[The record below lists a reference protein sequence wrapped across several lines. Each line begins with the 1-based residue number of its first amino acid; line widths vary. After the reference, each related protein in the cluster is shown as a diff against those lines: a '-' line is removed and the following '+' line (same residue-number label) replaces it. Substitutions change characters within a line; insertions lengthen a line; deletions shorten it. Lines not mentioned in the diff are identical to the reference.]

1 MTGPVWLSWPFAA
14 LMAASAVFHAA
25 RLVAARRA
33 ARPHRYDVDLTHLVM
48 SGAMAVMLVLP
59 VGSRQATTWSLVI
72 AVPAGWF
79 AARTVAAAQAGG
91 VRALGGP
98 ARQLVMSA
106 AMLFM
111 LLVGGGS
118 AAAATTT
125 GMRGM
130 DMNEVDMSGMDMAGM
145 HMPGSDQ
152 AGWSSVSLTSAAF
165 VAVLGLV
172 AGYYARELRVAVG
185 VHRDGSWLL
194 SRGPSLG
201 CRLAMTSA
209 MGYMLLLMIG

>member
-48 SGAMAVMLVLP
+48 SGVMAVMLVLP

-91 VRALGGP
+91 FRALAGP

-111 LLVGGGS
+111 LLVGVS
-118 AAAATTT
+118 STASAATT
-125 GMRGM
+125 GMNGM
-130 DMNEVDMSGMDMAGM
+130 DMSGMDMSG
-145 HMPGSDQ
+145 PGS
-152 AGWSSVSLTSAAF
+152 GR
-165 VAVLGLV
+165 LV
-172 AGYYARELRVAVG
+172 LRVGRLGGLRRGAGPGRRVLRARAEGAAG

-194 SRGPSLG
+194 SRRPSLG

>member
-1 MTGPVWLSWPFAA
+1 VTGPVWLSWPFAA

-48 SGAMAVMLVLP
+48 SGVMAVMLVLP

-79 AARTVAAAQAGG
+79 VARIVAAARAGG
-91 VRALGGP
+91 FRALAGP
-98 ARQLVMSA
+98 ARQLLMSA

-111 LLVGGGS
+111 LLVGVSSTAS
-118 AAAATTT
+118 AAST
-125 GMRGM
+125 GMPGM
-130 DMNEVDMSGMDMAGM
+130 DMSGMDMSGQGSAGR
-145 HMPGSDQ
+145 
-152 AGWSSVSLTSAAF
+152 SSVSVVSAAF
-165 VAVLGLV
+165 VAMLGLV
-172 AGYYARELRVAVG
+172 AGYYARELRVAAG

-194 SRGPSLG
+194 SRRPSLG

-209 MGYMLLLMIG
+209 MGYMLLLILG

>member
-1 MTGPVWLSWPFAA
+1 VTGPVWLSWPFAA
-14 LMAASAVFHAA
+14 LMAASALFHAG

-59 VGSRQATTWSLVI
+59 VGSRQATTWSLGI

-79 AARTVAAAQAGG
+79 AARTVAAAQVGDF
-91 VRALGGP
+91 RALAGP

-111 LLVGGGS
+111 LLVGVS
-118 AAAATTT
+118 STASAATT
-125 GMRGM
+125 GMNGM
-130 DMNEVDMSGMDMAGM
+130 DMGGMDMSGAR
-145 HMPGSDQ
+145 S
-152 AGWSSVSLTSAAF
+152 AGWSSVSVASAAF

-172 AGYYARELRVAVG
+172 AGYYARELRVAGG

-194 SRGPSLG
+194 SRRPSLG

-209 MGYMLLLMIG
+209 MGYMLLLMLG

>member
-1 MTGPVWLSWPFAA
+1 
-14 LMAASAVFHAA
+14 MAASAMFHAA

-33 ARPHRYDVDLTHLVM
+33 ARPHRYEVDLTHLVM

-79 AARTVAAAQAGG
+79 AARTVAAAQVGG
-91 VRALGGP
+91 LRALAGP

-111 LLVGGGS
+111 LLVGVS
-118 AAAATTT
+118 STASAATTGMT
-125 GMRGM
+125 G
-130 DMNEVDMSGMDMAGM
+130 VDMSGMDMSGQD
-145 HMPGSDQ
+145 P
-152 AGWSSVSLTSAAF
+152 AGWSSVSLTSAAL

-194 SRGPSLG
+194 SRRPSLG

>member
-59 VGSRQATTWSLVI
+59 VGSRQATTWSLLI

-118 AAAATTT
+118 AAAAATT
-125 GMRGM
+125 GM
-130 DMNEVDMSGMDMAGM
+130 NEMDMSGMDMAGM

-152 AGWSSVSLTSAAF
+152 AGWSSVSLTSAGL

-194 SRGPSLG
+194 SRRPSLG

>member
-1 MTGPVWLSWPFAA
+1 VTGPEWLSWPFAA

-79 AARTVAAAQAGG
+79 AARTVAAARVEG

-111 LLVGGGS
+111 LLAGGGS
-118 AAAATTT
+118 AATAAT
-125 GMRGM
+125 MH
-130 DMNEVDMSGMDMAGM
+130 MSGMDMAGM
-145 HMPGSDQ
+145 AMPGSDQ
-152 AGWSSVSLTSAAF
+152 ATWSSVSLASAVL

-185 VHRDGSWLL
+185 VPRDGSWLL

-209 MGYMLLLMIG
+209 MGYMLVLMIG

>member
-79 AARTVAAAQAGG
+79 AARTVAAAQVGG
-91 VRALGGP
+91 FRALAGP

-111 LLVGGGS
+111 LLVGRQLHGVRRDDRHDRDGHERRW
-118 AAAATTT
+118 TC
-125 GMRGM
+125 
-130 DMNEVDMSGMDMAGM
+130 AG
-145 HMPGSDQ
+145 HRAP
-152 AGWSSVSLTSAAF
+152 AGWSSVSLTSAAL

-172 AGYYARELRVAVG
+172 AGYYARELTVAVG

-194 SRGPSLG
+194 SRRPSLG

>member
-1 MTGPVWLSWPFAA
+1 MTGPVWLSWPLAA

-33 ARPHRYDVDLTHLVM
+33 ARPHHYDVDLTHLVM
-48 SGAMAVMLVLP
+48 SAVMAVMLVLP

-79 AARTVAAAQAGG
+79 AARTVAAAQVRGL
-91 VRALGGP
+91 RALAGP

-111 LLVGGGS
+111 LLVGVS
-118 AAAATTT
+118 SPASAATT
-125 GMRGM
+125 GM
-130 DMNEVDMSGMDMAGM
+130 DAMDMSGMDT
-145 HMPGSDQ
+145 SDPAS
-152 AGWSSVSLTSAAF
+152 AGWSSVSVASAAF
-165 VAVLGLV
+165 VAALGLV
-172 AGYYARELRVAVG
+172 AGYYARELGVAVG

-194 SRGPSLG
+194 SRRPSLG

>member
-1 MTGPVWLSWPFAA
+1 VTGPLWLSWPFAA
-14 LMAASAVFHAA
+14 LMAASAAFHAA
-25 RLVAARRA
+25 RLVAARRAARRA

-48 SGAMAVMLVLP
+48 SGVMTVMLVLP
-59 VGSRQATTWSLVI
+59 AGSRQATTWSLVI

-79 AARTVAAAQAGG
+79 AARTVAAARAGVG
-91 VRALGGP
+91 ALGGP
-98 ARQLVMSA
+98 ARPLVMST

-111 LLVGGGS
+111 LLVGAGS

-125 GMRGM
+125 GMTGM
-130 DMNEVDMSGMDMAGM
+130 DMVGMDMAGM
-145 HMPGSDQ
+145 HTPGSDQ
-152 AGWSSVSLTSAAF
+152 GGWSSVSLTSAAF

-185 VHRDGSWLL
+185 VPRDESWLL
-194 SRGPSLG
+194 SRWPSVG

-209 MGYMLLLMIG
+209 MGYMLALMIG

>member
-1 MTGPVWLSWPFAA
+1 VTGPVWLSWPFAA
-14 LMAASAVFHAA
+14 LMAGSAVFHAA

-48 SGAMAVMLVLP
+48 SGVMAVMLVLP

-79 AARTVAAAQAGG
+79 AARTVAATRVGG

-98 ARQLVMSA
+98 ARQLVMSG

-118 AAAATTT
+118 AAAAATT
-125 GMRGM
+125 GMSAM
-130 DMNEVDMSGMDMAGM
+130 DMSGMEMAGM
-145 HMPGSDQ
+145 QMPGSDQ

-172 AGYYARELRVAVG
+172 AGYYARELQVAVG

-194 SRGPSLG
+194 SRRPSLG

-209 MGYMLLLMIG
+209 MGYMLVLMIG

>member
-25 RLVAARRA
+25 RLVAARGA
-33 ARPHRYDVDLTHLVM
+33 ARPHPYDVDLTHLVM

-91 VRALGGP
+91 FRALAGP
-98 ARQLVMSA
+98 ARQLLMSV

-111 LLVGGGS
+111 LLVGVS
-118 AAAATTT
+118 PTASAATT
-125 GMRGM
+125 GMNGMDLGGM
-130 DMNEVDMSGMDMAGM
+130 DMSGG
-145 HMPGSDQ
+145 PGS
-152 AGWSSVSLTSAAF
+152 AGWSSVPVASAVF
-165 VAVLGLV
+165 VAMLGLI
-172 AGYYARELRVAVG
+172 AGYYARELRAAR
-185 VHRDGSWLL
+185 VHRDESWLL
-194 SRGPSLG
+194 SRRPSLG

>member
-33 ARPHRYDVDLTHLVM
+33 ARAHRYDVDLTHLVM
-48 SGAMAVMLVLP
+48 SGAMGVMLVLP

-79 AARTVAAAQAGG
+79 AARTVGATRVGG

-111 LLVGGGS
+111 LLVGSGS
-118 AAAATTT
+118 VAAAANT
-125 GMRGM
+125 GM
-130 DMNEVDMSGMDMAGM
+130 
-145 HMPGSDQ
+145 
-152 AGWSSVSLTSAAF
+152 T
-165 VAVLGLV
+165 
-172 AGYYARELRVAVG
+172 
-185 VHRDGSWLL
+185 
-194 SRGPSLG
+194 G
-201 CRLAMTSA
+201 CT
-209 MGYMLLLMIG
+209 

>member
-1 MTGPVWLSWPFAA
+1 
-14 LMAASAVFHAA
+14 
-25 RLVAARRA
+25 VAARRA

-59 VGSRQATTWSLVI
+59 VGSRQATAWSLVI

-79 AARTVAAAQAGG
+79 AARTVAAAQVGG
-91 VRALGGP
+91 FRSLAGP

-111 LLVGGGS
+111 LLVGVS
-118 AAAATTT
+118 STASAATT
-125 GMRGM
+125 G
-130 DMNEVDMSGMDMAGM
+130 MSGMDMSG
-145 HMPGSDQ
+145 PGS
-152 AGWSSVSLTSAAF
+152 AGWSSVSVASAAF
-165 VAVLGLV
+165 VAALGLV
-172 AGYYARELRVAVG
+172 AGYYARELGVAVG

-194 SRGPSLG
+194 SRRPSLG

-209 MGYMLLLMIG
+209 MGYLLLLMIG

>member
-1 MTGPVWLSWPFAA
+1 VTGPVWLSWPFAA

-25 RLVAARRA
+25 RLLAARRV
-33 ARPHRYDVDLTHLVM
+33 ARPHRYDVDLSHLVM

-59 VGSRQATTWSLVI
+59 VGSRQATTWALVI

-79 AARTVAAAQAGG
+79 AARTVAAARTGR

-118 AAAATTT
+118 AAAAATT
-125 GMRGM
+125 GM
-130 DMNEVDMSGMDMAGM
+130 NEMDMSGMDMVGM
-145 HMPGSDQ
+145 HMSGSDQ
-152 AGWSSVSLTSAAF
+152 GGWSSVSLASAAF

-172 AGYYARELRVAVG
+172 AGYYARELRAAGG
-185 VHRDGSWLL
+185 VHRDGSWVL
-194 SRGPSLG
+194 SRRPSLG

-209 MGYMLLLMIG
+209 MGYMLVLMIG

>member
-1 MTGPVWLSWPFAA
+1 LWLSWPFAA
-14 LMAASAVFHAA
+14 LMAASVVFHAA
-25 RLVAARRA
+25 RLVAAGRA

-59 VGSRQATTWSLVI
+59 VGSRQATTWLVVI

-79 AARTVAAAQAGG
+79 AARTVAAARGGG

-111 LLVGGGS
+111 LVAGGGS
-118 AAAATTT
+118 ATAAATARIS
-125 GMRGM
+125 GM
-130 DMNEVDMSGMDMAGM
+130 DMSGMDMAAM
-145 HMPGSDQ
+145 DMPGSDQ
-152 AGWSSVSLTSAAF
+152 ATWSSVPLASTVL

-172 AGYYARELRVAVG
+172 AGYYARELRAAVG

-194 SRGPSLG
+194 SRRPSLA

-209 MGYMLLLMIG
+209 MGYMLVLMIG

>member
-1 MTGPVWLSWPFAA
+1 VTGPVWLSWPFAA
-14 LMAASAVFHAA
+14 LMAASAAFHAA

-48 SGAMAVMLVLP
+48 SGAMTVMLVLP

-72 AVPAGWF
+72 ALPAGWF
-79 AARTVAAAQAGG
+79 AARTVAAAQLGG

-118 AAAATTT
+118 AATAATI
-125 GMRGM
+125 GLN
-130 DMNEVDMSGMDMAGM
+130 DMDMSGMDMAGM
-145 HMPGSDQ
+145 DMPGSGQ
-152 AGWSSVSLTSAAF
+152 AGWSWVSLTSAAF

-172 AGYYARELRVAVG
+172 AGYYARQLRVAVD

-194 SRGPSLG
+194 SRRPSLG

-209 MGYMLLLMIG
+209 MGYMLVLMLG